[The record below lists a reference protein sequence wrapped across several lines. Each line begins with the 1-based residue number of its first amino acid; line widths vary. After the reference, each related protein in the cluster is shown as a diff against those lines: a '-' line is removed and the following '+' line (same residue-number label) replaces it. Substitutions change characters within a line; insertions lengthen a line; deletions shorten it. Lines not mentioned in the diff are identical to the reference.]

1 VTAAAKGNVGLDML
15 RSGVAF
21 RAIQTDSR
29 SRSHPLLLLRYR
41 GNGLEQTRFGIS
53 TGRRLGSAVVRNRQR
68 RRLRSILRGLA
79 PTLVPGW
86 DVLLVLRPA
95 AADASQAE
103 LELAVAGLMR
113 AAGLIA
119 AQ

>member
-1 VTAAAKGNVGLDML
+1 MAKSTVGLDML
-15 RSGVAF
+15 RSAVAF

-41 GNGLEQTRFGIS
+41 RNDLEQTRFGIS
-53 TGRRLGSAVVRNRQR
+53 TGRRLGTAVVRNRQR

-79 PTLVPGW
+79 PNLAPGF

-103 LELAVAGLMR
+103 LEPALTGLMR